1 MRIIPR
7 DRINGVALKKYRY
20 IFFVQKTKNN
30 TWLYR
35 DYLSCFHLFFIN

>member
-20 IFFVQKTKNN
+20 IFFVQKANN
-30 TWLYR
+30 NA
-35 DYLSCFHLFFIN
+35 C